1 MADTER
7 MRIGYMGVGLMG
19 HGAARN
25 ILAKGYPLCVL
36 GNVNRTPV
44 EDLVRRG
51 AREAG
56 SPRQLADACDVV
68 FLCLPS
74 TVEVEKAVYGENGML
89 AAVRPGFV
97 LVDSTTSDPVS
108 TRRIGADIRAR
119 GGEMVDAPMGRTPK
133 EAEAGALS
141 SFVGGNRGTLDRVLP
156 VIRCYADTIV
166 ETGELGSGHAIKLVN
181 NFLAIATGA
190 VVGEAIAAAMVLGV
204 DLATFKAV
212 VETGGAN
219 STMFHRFTQWALNG
233 DDSLMQATMAIGEK
247 DLRYYRQ
254 MADAANL
261 STSMAEAATQL
272 FSMANRLGHSRQ
284 FIPVLPTI
292 LASFTDGR
300 ERPLPR
306 R

>member
-1 MADTER
+1 MANKER
-7 MRIGYMGVGLMG
+7 LRIGYMGVGLMG

-25 ILAKGYPLCVL
+25 ILEKGYPLTVL
-36 GNVNRTPV
+36 GNRNRAPV

-51 AREAG
+51 AREAA
-56 SPRQLADACDVV
+56 SPRQLAEDCDVV

-74 TVEVEKAVYGENGML
+74 TVQVEEAVYGEHGML
-89 AAVRPGFV
+89 AAARPGFV

-119 GGEMVDAPMGRTPK
+119 GGEMVDAPMGRTPR

-141 SFVGGNRGTLDRVLP
+141 SFVGGSREALDRVLP

-219 STMFHRFTQWALNG
+219 STMFHRFTQWALHG